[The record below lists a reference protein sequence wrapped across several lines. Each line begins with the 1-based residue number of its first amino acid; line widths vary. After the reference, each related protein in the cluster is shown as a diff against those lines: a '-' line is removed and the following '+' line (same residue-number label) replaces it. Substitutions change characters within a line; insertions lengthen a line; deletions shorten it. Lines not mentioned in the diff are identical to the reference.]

1 MAENGFEA
9 PIFRV
14 SLFSRGVFRSKYCP
28 PSDIPCFELETQHL
42 SDENTMSASAKRFYA
57 DLDRVKRSQFD
68 HVSEIK
74 RGDSDGEITFKYS
87 DSNLEEPLRIQVLAT
102 GIFSTLTSLA
112 KIFLL

>member
-1 MAENGFEA
+1 M
-9 PIFRV
+9 
-14 SLFSRGVFRSKYCP
+14 K
-28 PSDIPCFELETQHL
+28 
-42 SDENTMSASAKRFYA
+42 ASAKRFYA

-102 GIFSTLTSLA
+102 GMFSTPTSLA